1 MNARLTIFATLI
13 TLLSLSGC
21 GGGGGGGGDSS
32 PPPPTGDVTITSA
45 NAVGVASDVYEA
57 VGDTASLGDFGTGGL
72 IGSVGPAN
80 PTLSKSAVTLATKS
94 GLEGTVDAGSLIA
107 VAFGP
112 ERTDCAVS
120 GTVTVSGD
128 ISDPNTLTAG
138 DTISLRFNNCNDGD
152 GQLVNGNLTLTIDT
166 VSGDL
171 NTEFFA
177 LGVSLGFDSLTV
189 REAGETTSVHGG
201 LSMLVDTT
209 AYPVTTASLSS
220 PSLSV
225 TSGSQSAN
233 LSNYSTTVTLDESS
247 QPPAFSVTSSGRI
260 SLPDRGG
267 AVTYSV
273 REPFTGFG
281 DSDPQAGVLFIR
293 GTNNAS
299 ITMTVLS
306 DTQVQLEMDYDGN
319 GSVDETVILTWV
331 EFES

>member
-1 MNARLTIFATLI
+1 MNARRIIFGTLFA
-13 TLLSLSGC
+13 LLSLSGC

-32 PPPPTGDVTITSA
+32 PPPLTGDVTITSA

-57 VGDTASLGDFGTGGL
+57 VGDTASLGDFGAGGL

-94 GLEGTVDAGSLIA
+94 GLEGTVDTGSLIA

-120 GTVTVSGD
+120 GSATVSGD
-128 ISDPNTLTAG
+128 IADPNTLTAG
-138 DTISLRFNNCNDGD
+138 DTISLRFNNCNEGD
-152 GQLVNGNLTLTIDT
+152 GQLVNGSLTLTIDT

-171 NTEFFA
+171 NSEFFA
-177 LGVSLGFDSLTV
+177 LGVSLDFNSLSV
-189 REAGETTSVHGG
+189 LEAGETTSVHGS
-201 LSMLVDTT
+201 LSMLLDST

-260 SLPDRGG
+260 GLPDLGG

-281 DSDPQAGVLFIR
+281 DSDPQAGVLFVR
-293 GTNNAS
+293 GANNAS

-331 EFES
+331 EFEG